1 MVCRRSQRSGSRNGV
16 HGMQAFAEMKK
27 TKGVADSVETA
38 WRGCFSLLG
47 KDNEMAI
54 AVRDLKGMQ
63 ADGVSDGQLA
73 VVMIN
78 NLQYRGRLDSVRMHA
93 STALG
98 HACKHCTA
106 RDWTGARADGRMHAG
121 ACDEGG
127 MQRVDPRGGGKAA
140 GVQNDDAGS
149 VQARQ

>member
-27 TKGVADSVETA
+27 TKGVADSV
-38 WRGCFSLLG
+38 
-47 KDNEMAI
+47 DNEMAI